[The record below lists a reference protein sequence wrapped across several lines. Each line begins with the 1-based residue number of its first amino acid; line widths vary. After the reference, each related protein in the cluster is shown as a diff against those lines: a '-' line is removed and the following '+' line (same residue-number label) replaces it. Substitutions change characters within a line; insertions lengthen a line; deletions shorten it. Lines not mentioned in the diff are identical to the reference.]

1 MKTRAMPG
9 CTMTARD
16 ELENELGG
24 PLAGTD
30 RLMAT
35 ECADLLTLFRQ
46 ARRHEA
52 EGLVASVDA
61 MVRELPRP
69 LRAPT
74 RTIMFGLLD
83 R

>member
-1 MKTRAMPG
+1 
-9 CTMTARD
+9 MTARD

-24 PLAGTD
+24 PLAATD

-35 ECADLLTLFRQ
+35 ECADLLELFRQ
-46 ARRHEA
+46 ARQQEA
-52 EGLVASVDA
+52 DGLVESVDA

-74 RTIMFGLLD
+74 KRIMLGNLLD
-83 R
+83 L

>member
-1 MKTRAMPG
+1 
-9 CTMTARD
+9 MTARD

-35 ECADLLTLFRQ
+35 ECADLLMLFRQ
-46 ARRHEA
+46 ARRQEA
-52 EGLVASVDA
+52 EGLVQAVDT

-74 RTIMFGLLD
+74 KKIMFGNLLD